1 MTCRYRLAASWR
13 RWHPALPVAHVGTLQ
28 GALDDAVAT
37 TAAAA
42 PVVPGVPTVAT
53 DLIVAAVGVYGVTT
67 YVVNRRQHEM
77 AVRVALGARPSS
89 IEALVLSQAIPVIGI
104 GLVLGLAAAIAL
116 SRSIGEYLFRVSPLD
131 GWAYAAVAA
140 ILAAVVTMAS
150 YLPARR
156 AGRTDPLIAL
166 KGL

>member
-1 MTCRYRLAASWR
+1 M
-13 RWHPALPVAHVGTLQ
+13 
-28 GALDDAVAT
+28 
-37 TAAAA
+37 
-42 PVVPGVPTVAT
+42 
-53 DLIVAAVGVYGVTT
+53 
-67 YVVNRRQHEM
+67 VNRRQHEM